1 MNEIKPMKQTLSLIL
16 WIVAWALPAAWA
28 AEGVPPSLD
37 LRKDAAAARGING
50 AVLVAF
56 VGDRCRYCER
66 VLNEFLIPMSRNGEY
81 RNKVVMRRI
90 ETDSHSRL
98 RGFNGEETTQSEF
111 AQANGIRMTPTILVF
126 DEKGQRLTKPLIGLT
141 TVDYYGYYL
150 DQTIDGALEKIR
162 KLGK

>member
-1 MNEIKPMKQTLSLIL
+1 MNEIKPMKQTLSLL
-16 WIVAWALPAAWA
+16 VWIVAWALPGAWA
-28 AEGVPPSLD
+28 AEAVPSSQD

-56 VGDRCRYCER
+56 VGEQCSYCER
-66 VLNEFLIPMSRNGEY
+66 VLRDFLVPMSQNGEY

-90 ETDSHSRL
+90 DTRSHANL
-98 RGFNGEETTQSEF
+98 RGFNGEDTTPSEF
-111 AQANGIRMTPTILVF
+111 AAANGIRLTPTIVVF
-126 DEKGQRLTKPLIGLT
+126 DEKGQRLGKPLIGLT

-150 DQTIDGALEKIR
+150 DQTIDTALEKIR